1 MTLKREKAREILEA
15 HGIGFTVEEFDEAIS
30 VAFDTKEPQGLDE
43 AAEKIANE
51 HGFVKHPSCKP
62 AKYSYQAVRDV
73 FIEAAV
79 AGAKWMA
86 EQFDLEANGEITQRP
101 DGTLCVCIYI
111 DERSGYKLGDN
122 VICQIRKE
130 GLSK

>member
-43 AAEKIANE
+43 AAEE
-51 HGFVKHPSCKP
+51 W
-62 AKYSYQAVRDV
+62 VRPIMRIPDKAHE
-73 FIEAAV
+73 FLYTYLLDAFK
-79 AGAKWMA
+79 AGANWVA